1 MRALRGI
8 QHFAL
13 YCPPIL
19 INRMLNLRCSDKYI
33 LHDVAMNEHSLQN
46 KAPLINLAEA
56 LPGVTYRIDIFPSVT
71 MSYVSKAV
79 VTLLGVHQD
88 ELLFKPTNYYQQ
100 FLAPADKHV
109 IEYKVKIAQHSGKL
123 EKLPLQIIDITG
135 KPRIVEDWFVGVFN
149 ADHELI
155 AIEGYIEESKRTV
168 TEWNLLNQLKA
179 YRNAIDVNII
189 SSITDTRG
197 VITYA
202 NENFQRVSKYSEE
215 ELIGQNHRIIRSGHH
230 SKDFFRN
237 LWQTISSGKR
247 WSGEILNRAKDGTL
261 YWVDTVIIP
270 IFNEER
276 VITNY
281 LSLRTLITDRKNA
294 ELQKDGYVRVL
305 EDIAH
310 IVAHDVRGP
319 VCSIMGLT
327 NLIQTYTNV
336 PDTLRKPLDY
346 LKTATDR
353 LDNLTHMLSEKIH
366 SSEMDLRK

>member
-1 MRALRGI
+1 
-8 QHFAL
+8 
-13 YCPPIL
+13 
-19 INRMLNLRCSDKYI
+19 
-33 LHDVAMNEHSLQN
+33 MNERPQQN
-46 KAPLINLAEA
+46 KAPLVNLADA
-56 LPGVTYRIDIFPSVT
+56 LPGVTYRINLLPSVT
-71 MSYVSKAV
+71 VSYVSKAV
-79 VTLLGVHQD
+79 TPLLGVSPD

-109 IEYKVKIAQHSGKL
+109 MEHKVKIARHAGKL
-123 EKLPLQIIDITG
+123 EKLTLQIIDRSG
-135 KPRIVEDWFVGVFN
+135 KPRIVEDWFVGVLDAHN
-149 ADHELI
+149 ELI

-189 SSITDTRG
+189 SSITDSRG
-197 VITYA
+197 TITYA

-230 SKDFFRN
+230 SRDFFKN
-237 LWQTISSGKR
+237 LWQTISSGKC

-294 ELQKDGYVRVL
+294 ELQKDGYIRVL

-346 LKTATDR
+346 LKVATDR
-353 LDNLTHMLSEKIH
+353 LDNLTHKLSEKIY

>member
-1 MRALRGI
+1 
-8 QHFAL
+8 
-13 YCPPIL
+13 
-19 INRMLNLRCSDKYI
+19 
-33 LHDVAMNEHSLQN
+33 MNERPQQN
-46 KAPLINLAEA
+46 KAPLVNLADA
-56 LPGVTYRIDIFPSVT
+56 LPGVTYRINLLPSVT
-71 MSYVSKAV
+71 VSYVSKAV
-79 VTLLGVHQD
+79 TPLLGVSPD

-109 IEYKVKIAQHSGKL
+109 MEHKVKIARHAGKL
-123 EKLPLQIIDITG
+123 EKLTLQIIDRSG
-135 KPRIVEDWFVGVFN
+135 KPRIVEDWFVGVLDAHN
-149 ADHELI
+149 ELI

-189 SSITDTRG
+189 SSITDSRG
-197 VITYA
+197 TITYA

-230 SKDFFRN
+230 SRDFFKN
-237 LWQTISSGKR
+237 LWQTISSGKS

-294 ELQKDGYVRVL
+294 ELQKDGYIRVL

-346 LKTATDR
+346 LKVATDR
-353 LDNLTHMLSEKIH
+353 LDNLTHKLSEKIY